1 MATKR
6 RRSDTLASIVVGH
19 GYVKHI
25 NIVRGN
31 IKASRNTSTLT
42 ERAPSNVI
50 VELDGLQQQQQQQPA
65 GR

>member
-1 MATKR
+1 MATKL

-31 IKASRNTSTLT
+31 IKASRNMPTLT
-42 ERAPSNVI
+42 EQRHRRTRRTSAAAAAATSRQVTS
-50 VELDGLQQQQQQQPA
+50 
-65 GR
+65 